1 MEKLEMLISEL
12 NNYPI
17 RQNVRP
23 LWFIS
28 SDKSELLYYRQYS
41 DRIPEFRLPIEDAL
55 SCNSTEELQRKMGV

>member
-23 LWFIS
+23 SWFIT

-41 DRIPEFRLPIEDAL
+41 DKMPELSLPISEAL
-55 SCNSTEELQRKMGV
+55 TCNSIAELQNKMGV